1 MGGINLPFRP
11 ALPFIHAV
19 ILQPQS
25 RENLSALL
33 ATNFAS
39 GGKIEKVDLSAVA
52 SLVEHQPEDMI
63 ATVEAGM
70 TLREF
75 QERLRASGQWLPID
89 PPNEEITIGDL
100 LAFNVSGSRRLGY
113 GTIRD
118 YLIGIRV
125 AMADGTIIKA
135 GGKVVKN
142 VAGYDMCKLFIGAR
156 HSIGIIVEATF
167 KLRPL
172 PEKEAFMQ
180 TAVDS
185 PEALEELRK
194 RLWSSPAEPVFFDAH
209 NVAGKIDV
217 VAGFAGNREDVDAQ
231 VESARVMSFQI
242 VSGIDYARNFW
253 ANGPA
258 KHLSVLPSRCVE
270 LINETKAEQWLVHL
284 GNGIIH
290 FRGGN
295 LYTIPKPAS
304 LLNERIKQ
312 EFDPKQIFGTAP

>member
-1 MGGINLPFRP
+1 MLPPRP
-11 ALPFIHAV
+11 SSDFTLAV
-19 ILQPQS
+19 ILKPQS
-25 RENLSALL
+25 RTELSELL
-33 ATNFAS
+33 ACNFAS
-39 GGKIEKVDLSAVA
+39 AERISKVDLSSVA
-52 SLVEHQPEDMI
+52 SLVEHQPEDMT
-63 ATVEAGM
+63 ASADAGM
-70 TLREF
+70 TVRAFQQRLRE
-75 QERLRASGQWLPID
+75 SGQWLPID
-89 PPNEEITIGDL
+89 PPNESITIGDL
-100 LAFNVSGSRRLGY
+100 LAFDVSGSRRLGY

-172 PEKEAFMQ
+172 PEREAFMQ

-185 PEALEELRK
+185 LEALDELRK
-194 RLWSSPAEPVFFDAH
+194 RLWSSLAEPVFFDAH

-253 ANGPA
+253 A
-258 KHLSVLPSRCVE
+258 
-270 LINETKAEQWLVHL
+270 
-284 GNGIIH
+284 
-290 FRGGN
+290 
-295 LYTIPKPAS
+295 
-304 LLNERIKQ
+304 
-312 EFDPKQIFGTAP
+312 